1 MSEVALG
8 VGAHSHVA
16 VRMLSVSGFPLT
28 GAAVVRR
35 LALAVVLALAPLGG
49 AEKAPAWRSLFDGR
63 TLTGWAQSGFE
74 GEGAVKVE
82 QPFRGGPGVIIL
94 EKGTTLSGV
103 TWTKGS
109 DLPRMNYEVEL
120 EAMKLEGED
129 FFCGLTFPVGASA
142 CSFIV
147 GGWGGMVVGLSSV
160 DHFDASDNETSTG
173 MEFKDN
179 RWYRIRVRVTEKKI
193 EAWIDEK
200 PMVDL
205 ETTGRKITLRWGE
218 IDKSLPLGVAAFMT
232 RAALK
237 EIRIRRL

>member
-1 MSEVALG
+1 MF
-8 VGAHSHVA
+8 
-16 VRMLSVSGFPLT
+16 SVPGFFPT
-28 GAAVVRR
+28 GAAIVRS
-35 LALAVVLALAPLGG
+35 LAWSVGLAVAPLVG
-49 AEKAPAWRSLFDGR
+49 AEKPPAWRSLFDGR

-74 GEGAVKVE
+74 GEGAVKIE
-82 QPFRGGPGVIIL
+82 SPFRGGPGVIIL

-109 DLPRMNYEVEL
+109 DLPRVNYEIEL

-179 RWYRIRVRVTEKKI
+179 RWYRIRVRVTDQKI

-205 ETTGRKITLRWGE
+205 ETTGRKISLRWGE

-232 RAALK
+232 RAALR